1 MTAPALILQG
11 PDAREEFRRWILAA
25 AIVCAAHVGLMA
37 GYMLMPAAEPEG
49 AMESPAVL
57 IDFAPVPVAPASPD
71 DIAPGPDMLEAQP
84 TPKPPEQVEP
94 QVVEPMPR
102 IEAPA
107 EVTLPLPEPKA
118 VEKKPEENPDKQKS
132 ETLSVQES
140 PPSPQTTAA
149 PRSEQNTAATPQ
161 APSPGSEASRNAI
174 AKWRDL
180 VVARLQQHKR
190 YPATAEGRREQGVV
204 TLSFSVDRSGRV
216 LTRSILKSSGVAA
229 LDEEV
234 LTMVQRAQ
242 PLPAFSPA
250 MMQQSVNLV
259 VPIRFS
265 LR

>member
-11 PDAREEFRRWILAA
+11 PDAREEFRRWGLAA

-37 GYMLMPAAEPEG
+37 GYLLMPAAEPEG

-102 IEAPA
+102 VEAPA

-118 VEKKPEENPDKQKS
+118 VEKKPEENSDKQKS
-132 ETLSVQES
+132 ETTPVQENT
-140 PPSPQTTAA
+140 PAPQTTAA
-149 PRSEQNTAATPQ
+149 PRSDQHTAATPQ
-161 APSPGSEASRNAI
+161 APSPGSAASRAAI
-174 AKWRDL
+174 ASWRDL
-180 VVARLQQHKR
+180 VVARLQQNKR

-216 LTRSILKSSGVAA
+216 LARSISKSSGVAA

-234 LTMVQRAQ
+234 LAMVQRAQ
-242 PLPAFSPA
+242 PLPAFPPA
-250 MMQQSVNLV
+250 MLQQSVNLV